1 MVEKMSIMTMRRLIL
16 AMALISLMVLV
27 APLSAQQPST
37 VQSIPIEK
45 MDDIIRRSGDCLMVV
60 MAAWCYPCIEELPAL
75 KALDQKYRREGLRI
89 VGLSLDYGGP
99 QAMQPILA
107 QHKIRFPVYWTGE
120 AAIEKYAITKI
131 PLLVFFRDG
140 RVVKR
145 LQGQRDKATL
155 EKEIVGFLK
164 GT

>member
-1 MVEKMSIMTMRRLIL
+1 MSITIIRRLSL
-16 AMALISLMVLV
+16 AFVLLGCVLV
-27 APLSAQQPST
+27 PPGSAQQPFT
-37 VQSIPIEK
+37 VQPIAIEK

-75 KALDQKYRREGLRI
+75 KDLDQKYRSEGLRI

-99 QAMQPILA
+99 EAMQPILA
-107 QHKIRFPVYWTGE
+107 QHKIRFPVYWAGE

-145 LQGQRDKATL
+145 LQGQRDRATL

-164 GT
+164 DA